1 MGRELFDSEIEKK
14 GIEIKAKKSVENLLR
29 LGVNEDIVAQGV
41 GLSIEEVREIQNNYF
56 YPLQDQ

>member
-1 MGRELFDSEIEKK
+1 
-14 GIEIKAKKSVENLLR
+14 LR